1 VLKVLFAVI
10 VLIAAA
16 MIAGVHF
23 RFNPAIP
30 IFVILGFGLYMVARI
45 GGPPLPK
52 AATFT
57 GAQVTAYTCA
67 GVTTCKTTDRIVAKI
82 RAKMAASAETYHCN
96 AQAIPRNSCY
106 RIG

>member
-1 VLKVLFAVI
+1 MVKVLFAVI
-10 VLIAAA
+10 VLIAAV

-52 AATFT
+52 GGYVAW
-57 GAQVTAYTCA
+57 GAGHGLDMRGRDYVQDDDPDS
-67 GVTTCKTTDRIVAKI
+67 GEDLREDGGF
-82 RAKMAASAETYHCN
+82 R
-96 AQAIPRNSCY
+96 
-106 RIG
+106 

>member
-1 VLKVLFAVI
+1 MVKVLLAVI

-30 IFVILGFGLYMVARI
+30 TFIILGFGLYMVARI

-52 AATFT
+52 GGHVSW
-57 GAQVTAYTCA
+57 GAGRGIYLHGRDYVQDDDPDS
-67 GVTTCKTTDRIVAKI
+67 GED
-82 RAKMAASAETYHCN
+82 
-96 AQAIPRNSCY
+96 PREDGDF
-106 RIG
+106 R